1 MTLASLL
8 SIILVGI
15 ISGNV
20 ISSSM
25 VGVDLAGNNLN
36 SIKNGLVLSLIVFGV
51 SLVAGI
57 GVFVINLALVAS
69 GNSGFLV
76 VAAFLFVAV
85 LVQIA
90 EYILEK
96 FFPIVH
102 TNLGGF
108 IVTLIPAV
116 AVILF
121 SIFTSEIKFLE
132 LLLNIVFVNLGITLV
147 LTIIAGVRQNKLTYS
162 SYDVFKGNLMTL
174 AILFVLAILW
184 TAV

>member
-1 MTLASLL
+1 MTLTSLL

-36 SIKNGLVLSLIVFGV
+36 SIKNGLVLSLITFGV
-51 SLVAGI
+51 TLISGI
-57 GVFVINLALVAS
+57 GDFVTNLVLVS
-69 GNSGFLV
+69 TGNSGFLIF
-76 VAAFLFVAV
+76 AAFLLVAV
-85 LVQIA
+85 LVQVA
-90 EYILEK
+90 EFILEK

-102 TNLGGF
+102 TNLDGF
-108 IVTLIPAV
+108 MVTLIPAV

-121 SIFTSEIKFLE
+121 SIFTTNITFLE
-132 LLLNIVFVNLGITLV
+132 LLLNILFVNVGITLV

-184 TAV
+184 TVV